1 MEESARLNGG
11 YSMTPREYD
20 ESDVRIRPTRT
31 TRRRS
36 KDRPSHSDSHS
47 ALVISVDRGRSGC
60 VLQGGANEGQ
70 LVVAMKA
77 RELGPKSVV
86 VGDSVEIVGDT
97 SGAEGTLARIVKV
110 NERTN
115 SLSRTVDDAAKLER
129 TIVANIDQLLIVV
142 ASANPEPRRGL
153 IDRFL
158 VSAFIEKIHPII
170 VVTKIDVAPVPDFM
184 ENYAALG
191 VEIMTTSSKIAER
204 SEQVAEIAA
213 LLRGKVSVLVGHSG
227 VGKSTLIN
235 DLVPEADRL
244 TGDVNDVTGRG
255 RHTSSSA
262 VALALP
268 DGGWIID
275 TPGIRAFGLAH
286 RDPREIVEAFPDLA
300 EVAATC
306 MSHCSHAEDGCAL
319 NKWVLESPEHQIERQ
334 LRLESLRSL
343 LDAKSYVDLPHEQ

>member
-1 MEESARLNGG
+1 
-11 YSMTPREYD
+11 MTPREYD
-20 ESDVRIRPTRT
+20 ESDVRIRPSRT

-47 ALVISVDRGRSGC
+47 ALVVSVDRGRSGC
-60 VLQGGANEGQ
+60 VLQDGPNKGQ

-170 VVTKIDVAPVPDFM
+170 VVTKIDVAPIPDFM
-184 ENYAALG
+184 DRYAALG
-191 VEIMTTSSKIAER
+191 VDIMSTSSKLENR
-204 SEQVAEIAA
+204 PEEIARIA
-213 LLRGKVSVLVGHSG
+213 SLLNGKVSVLVGHSG

-235 DLVPEADRL
+235 DLVPEADRM

-268 DGGWIID
+268 GGGWIID

-300 EVAATC
+300 QAASTC

-319 NKWVLESPEHQIERQ
+319 NQWVNEVPEEQEERK

>member
-1 MEESARLNGG
+1 MS
-11 YSMTPREYD
+11 PREYD
-20 ESDVRIRPTRT
+20 ESDVRIRPSRT

-36 KDRPSHSDSHS
+36 KDRPSHDSS
-47 ALVISVDRGRSGC
+47 KTALVVSVDRGRSGC
-60 VLQGGANEGQ
+60 VLEDGQ

-86 VGDSVEIVGDT
+86 VGDSVEIVGDV
-97 SGAEGTLARIVKV
+97 SGTKDTLARIVKV
-110 NERTN
+110 NERKN
-115 SLSRTVDDAAKLER
+115 SLTRTVDDAAKLER
-129 TIVANIDQLLIVV
+129 TIVANIDQLIIVV

-170 VVTKIDVAPVPDFM
+170 VVTKIDVAPIPKFM
-184 ENYAALG
+184 EKYAALG
-191 VEIMTTSSKIAER
+191 VDIRTTSSLSNER
-204 SEQVAEIAA
+204 SAQVDEIAG
-213 LLRGKVSVLVGHSG
+213 LLQNKISVLVGHSG

-235 DLVPEADRL
+235 DLVPDADRV

-262 VALALP
+262 IALALP
-268 DGGWIID
+268 SGGWIID

-286 RDPREIVEAFPDLA
+286 RNPLDIVDAFPDLA
-300 EVAATC
+300 DASSDC
-306 MSHCSHAEDGCAL
+306 MPHCTHAEESCAL
-319 NKWVLESPEHQIERQ
+319 NAWVTADPAHLEERS

-343 LDAKSYVDLPHEQ
+343 LDVKFSVDSDHE

>member
-1 MEESARLNGG
+1 
-11 YSMTPREYD
+11 MTPREYD
-20 ESDVRIRPTRT
+20 ESDVRIRPSRT

-47 ALVISVDRGRSGC
+47 ALVVSVDRGRSGC
-60 VLQGGANEGQ
+60 VLQDGPNKGQ

-158 VSAFIEKIHPII
+158 VSAFIEKI
-170 VVTKIDVAPVPDFM
+170 
-184 ENYAALG
+184 
-191 VEIMTTSSKIAER
+191 
-204 SEQVAEIAA
+204 
-213 LLRGKVSVLVGHSG
+213 
-227 VGKSTLIN
+227 
-235 DLVPEADRL
+235 
-244 TGDVNDVTGRG
+244 
-255 RHTSSSA
+255 
-262 VALALP
+262 
-268 DGGWIID
+268 
-275 TPGIRAFGLAH
+275 
-286 RDPREIVEAFPDLA
+286 
-300 EVAATC
+300 
-306 MSHCSHAEDGCAL
+306 
-319 NKWVLESPEHQIERQ
+319 
-334 LRLESLRSL
+334 
-343 LDAKSYVDLPHEQ
+343 

>member
-1 MEESARLNGG
+1 
-11 YSMTPREYD
+11 
-20 ESDVRIRPTRT
+20 
-31 TRRRS
+31 
-36 KDRPSHSDSHS
+36 
-47 ALVISVDRGRSGC
+47 
-60 VLQGGANEGQ
+60 
-70 LVVAMKA
+70 MKA

-170 VVTKIDVAPVPDFM
+170 VVTKIDVAPIPDFM
-184 ENYAALG
+184 DRYAALG
-191 VEIMTTSSKIAER
+191 VDIMTTSSKLENRPEEISRIA
-204 SEQVAEIAA
+204 S
-213 LLRGKVSVLVGHSG
+213 LLNRKVSVLVGHSG

-235 DLVPEADRL
+235 DLVPEADRM

-268 DGGWIID
+268 GGGWIID

-300 EVAATC
+300 QAASTC

-319 NKWVLESPEHQIERQ
+319 NQWVNEVPEEQEERK